1 MDKNILDLIGIDT
14 SKTEYLKDI
23 SDSKFLG
30 FPIKPIIKAE
40 EALRAKEISSVAYF
54 SMEYGLGPS
63 IYHTYETENEID
75 ESNVSRNHEVFSN
88 LKQMD
93 YFHQISIEKLLDL
106 PIYSGGLGVLAGD
119 TLKSAADL
127 KVSLV
132 AIGILWHKGYFQQKF
147 WFRGGGQ
154 FPEALSWDPDSY
166 PGLIPMDKTVEIDL
180 SGHKLKLRLWK
191 YYVYSYD
198 LKSVVPLVLLDAV
211 HEDNPEYLHE
221 LTDQLYRSTNAWI
234 KLSQR
239 MILGVGGIKAL
250 EALGYNVG
258 KYHLNE
264 GHAAFAFV
272 EKVRTS
278 QDVDS
283 LKKIFSYTCHTPV
296 EAGHDRF
303 DFMEI
308 EGAAG
313 QDRTEIVRRFGTDP
327 HNHNVANLTQLC
339 MNACDAVNA
348 VSKKHGEVTR
358 IQFPAHRDK
367 IKSITNGI
375 HTFTWMSDPIKKALL
390 KHKNVI
396 GSFESDPTLLANAAK
411 LKGDL
416 NFRKDLWEAHIEN
429 KKQIAGMFKQW
440 FFSPDAFTL
449 SWARR
454 FATYKRPTMLFQ
466 DVNKLVEFSKNI
478 GELQIII
485 AGKAHPADVSAAHY
499 MDEIMEKINHLGGQ
513 RKTLRILFLENYDTY
528 FAKLLTSSVD
538 VWLNNP
544 LPPFEASGT
553 SGMKAI
559 ANGVVQLS
567 TVDGWIV
574 EAADK
579 GIGETFGYVPREGE
593 LGSEAD
599 LKMDQ
604 DSSAL
609 YGALSGLMT
618 SYYDTVSGIEDI
630 GSSKWIDMMVNCI
643 VESAYFSTQR
653 MVSEYRDLIWDK

>member
-1 MDKNILDLIGIDT
+1 MRSEIFELTGLDAAKEQYLIDVSDDK
-14 SKTEYLKDI
+14 
-23 SDSKFLG
+23 FFG
-30 FPIKPIIKAE
+30 FPVEPILKAE
-40 EALRAKEISSVAYF
+40 RDLRDTARPSVAYF
-54 SMEYGLGPS
+54 SMEYGLAPS
-63 IYHTYETENEID
+63 IYHTFESENEID
-75 ESNVSRNHEVFSN
+75 ESNVTRNHEIFSN

-93 YFHQISIEKLLDL
+93 YFHQISVEKLLDL

-127 KVSLV
+127 DVSLV
-132 AIGILWHKGYFQQKF
+132 GIGVLWHKGYFQQKF

-154 FPEALSWDPDSY
+154 FPEELAWDPDSY
-166 PGLIPMDKTVEIDL
+166 PGLIPLDKTVEIDL
-180 SGHKLKLRLWK
+180 SGAKLKLRLWK

-198 LKSVVPLVLLDAV
+198 LKKVVPLVLLDAT
-211 HEDNPEYLHE
+211 HPDNPDYMHE

-239 MILGVGGIKAL
+239 MILGIGGIKAL

-272 EKVRTS
+272 EKALAS
-278 QDVDS
+278 QDIDS
-283 LKKIFSYTCHTPV
+283 LRKIFAYTCHTPV

-303 DFMEI
+303 SFDEV
-308 EGAAG
+308 EAAVG
-313 QDRTEIVRRFGTDP
+313 HERTEIFRRFGTDP
-327 HNHNVANLTQLC
+327 HANNVANLTRLC
-339 MNACDAVNA
+339 MNACEYVNG

-358 IQFPAHRDK
+358 IQFPEHRDK
-367 IKSITNGI
+367 IKSITNGV
-375 HTFTWMSDPIKKALL
+375 HTFTWMSDHVKKALL
-390 KHKNVI
+390 KYKGVI
-396 GSFESDPTLLANAAK
+396 GDFEADPVLLANVSK
-411 LKGDL
+411 LKGDQA
-416 NFRKDLWEAHIEN
+416 FRKDIWQAHVAN
-429 KKQIAGMFKQW
+429 KKDLAEMFKHW
-440 FFSPDAFTL
+440 FFNPNAFTV

-454 FATYKRPTMLFQ
+454 FANYKRPTMLFH

-478 GELQIII
+478 GELQIVI
-485 AGKAHPADVSAAHY
+485 AGKAHPADSSAAGF

-559 ANGVVQLS
+559 IDGIAQLS
-567 TVDGWIV
+567 TLDGWVV

-579 GIGETFGYVPREGE
+579 GIGEIFGYVPKEGE

-599 LKMDQ
+599 LKMAE
-604 DSSAL
+604 DSAAL
-609 YGALSGLMT
+609 YGSLSNLMT
-618 SYYDTVSGIEDI
+618 SYYATVSGKEDI
-630 GSSKWIDMMVNCI
+630 ASSKWIDMMVSCI
-643 VESAYFSTQR
+643 VESAYFSTHR
-653 MVSEYRDLIWDK
+653 MVREYKELIWDR

>member
-1 MDKNILDLIGIDT
+1 MDLTGLDA
-14 SKTEYLKDI
+14 SKEQYLKDV
-23 SDSKFLG
+23 SDSKFFG
-30 FPIKPIIKAE
+30 FPIEPV
-40 EALRAKEISSVAYF
+40 LRAEQALKSASKPSIAYF
-54 SMEYGLGPS
+54 SMEYGLAPS
-63 IYHTYETENEID
+63 IYHTFESENEID
-75 ESNVSRNHEVFSN
+75 ESNVTRNHEIFSN

-93 YFHQISIEKLLDL
+93 YFHHISVEKLLDL

-127 KVSLV
+127 GVSLV
-132 AIGILWHKGYFQQKF
+132 GLGVLWHKGYFQQKF

-154 FPEALSWDPDSY
+154 FPEELSWDPDSY
-166 PGLIPMDKTVEIDL
+166 PGLIPLDKTVEIDL

-198 LKSVVPLVLLDAV
+198 LKNVVPLVLLDAT
-211 HEDNPEYLHE
+211 HEDNPDYMHE

-234 KLSQR
+234 KITQR
-239 MILGVGGIKAL
+239 MILGVGGMKAL
-250 EALGYNVG
+250 EALGYNVS

-272 EKVRTS
+272 EKARTA
-278 QDVDS
+278 QDIDS
-283 LKKIFSYTCHTPV
+283 LKKQFAYTCHTPV

-303 DFMEI
+303 DFMEV
-308 EGAAG
+308 EAAAG
-313 QDRTEIVRRFGTDP
+313 QERTEIFRRFGTDS
-327 HNHNVANLTQLC
+327 HNQNVANLTQLC
-339 MNACDAVNA
+339 MNACEHVNG
-348 VSKKHGEVTR
+348 VSQKHGEVTR

-367 IKSITNGI
+367 IKSITNGV
-375 HTFTWMSDPIKKALL
+375 HTFTWMSEPVKNVLL
-390 KHKNVI
+390 KYKGVI
-396 GSFESDPTLLANAAK
+396 GDFESDPTLLKNVSG
-411 LKGDL
+411 LK
-416 NFRKDLWEAHIEN
+416 NNVEFRKDIWQAHLDN
-429 KKQIAGMFKQW
+429 KKQLSEMFKQW
-440 FFSPDAFTL
+440 FFRPEVFTI

-454 FATYKRPTMLFQ
+454 FANYKRPTMLFH
-466 DVNKLVEFSKNI
+466 DMNRLVEFSKNI

-485 AGKAHPADVSAAHY
+485 AGKAHPADSFAAGF

-513 RKTLRILFLENYDTY
+513 RKTLRVLFLENYDTY

-559 ANGVVQLS
+559 LDGALQLS
-567 TVDGWIV
+567 TLDGWVV

-579 GIGETFGYVPREGE
+579 GIGEIFGYVPQEGE

-604 DSSAL
+604 DSKAL
-609 YGALSGLMT
+609 YEALFKLMT
-618 SYYDTVSGIEDI
+618 TYYATASGKEDAA
-630 GSSKWIDMMVNCI
+630 SSKWIDMMINCI
-643 VESAYFSTQR
+643 VESAYFSTHR
-653 MVSEYRDLIWDK
+653 MVREYKELIWDR